1 MRSALEWTL
10 AMALCVGHNFIGVR
24 SYILLDRYSGYADH
38 FNTVGVIFA
47 LFWVALTALLL
58 ALIRPFLRL
67 PTSTFALIY
76 AALMVATV
84 MPTMGFGGYFIPL
97 LAGVFY
103 YATPENNWR
112 ELLWDHI
119 PDWAAPRD
127 LEMIRNLF
135 EGAPEGAP
143 LPWDAWLGPSIFWG
157 LFMVA
162 FFLVSFSLIALLHH
176 QWASG
181 ERLVYPLA
189 VVPTVMVES
198 VENPAKS
205 LFRNPLF
212 WIGFFIAWIIPTV
225 NMLDQVFDF
234 ETINNFGIP
243 STRIFLRRIG
253 ISYGINVNFLVV
265 GLSYL
270 LNLNVLLSVWLFH
283 ILIYLEHGLLGF
295 FGVVVNL
302 PAQPHQQV
310 SVLMS
315 HQQMG
320 ALIFLILSSLWMS
333 RDFLKDQWRAI
344 ASGTRGPNTHLP
356 SPRTLALMGVAGLV
370 YMAYFLHATG
380 LSLGWSL
387 AFLLVSLLVFL
398 GTARLLVQTGL
409 GRLRAPHS
417 IPPLFTNIFG
427 TAYFGDKGLTAM
439 GLNMVWAADVQ
450 LFFMG
455 TMAHAFKVCEEVK
468 EKISARKLLF
478 FLASALV
485 ISAITTV
492 VVYIWLGYQHGM
504 MHGFRW
510 YYINSP
516 LSKWGWVAKTVNNPH
531 PPQHLTT
538 LFTGIGA
545 GLAGLL
551 SFAQHR
557 LAGWPLHPVGLA
569 VALTNTVRGDWFGI
583 FLAWLVKSILISYGG
598 VILYR
603 KVRPLF
609 LGFIMGACVGVG
621 GSSLVYSFYYF

>member
-143 LPWDAWLGPSIFWG
+143 LPWDAWLGPSVFWG

-189 VVPTVMVES
+189 VVPTAMVES

-212 WIGFFIAWIIPTV
+212 WIGFFIAAIIPTV

-243 STRIFLRRIG
+243 STRIFLLSRRCRRRSRWGRSSSIHLLWMDFLKDQR
-253 ISYGINVNFLVV
+253 YRQRRFLVV
-265 GLSYL
+265 GLS
-270 LNLNVLLSVWLFH
+270 V
-283 ILIYLEHGLLGF
+283 
-295 FGVVVNL
+295 
-302 PAQPHQQV
+302 PAQPQC
-310 SVLMS
+310 
-315 HQQMG
+315 
-320 ALIFLILSSLWMS
+320 ALE
-333 RDFLKDQWRAI
+333 R
-344 ASGTRGPNTHLP
+344 
-356 SPRTLALMGVAGLV
+356 LALS
-370 YMAYFLHATG
+370 HPH
-380 LSLGWSL
+380 LSR
-387 AFLLVSLLVFL
+387 
-398 GTARLLVQTGL
+398 TR
-409 GRLRAPHS
+409 
-417 IPPLFTNIFG
+417 
-427 TAYFGDKGLTAM
+427 
-439 GLNMVWAADVQ
+439 
-450 LFFMG
+450 
-455 TMAHAFKVCEEVK
+455 
-468 EKISARKLLF
+468 
-478 FLASALV
+478 
-485 ISAITTV
+485 
-492 VVYIWLGYQHGM
+492 
-504 MHGFRW
+504 
-510 YYINSP
+510 
-516 LSKWGWVAKTVNNPH
+516 
-531 PPQHLTT
+531 
-538 LFTGIGA
+538 
-545 GLAGLL
+545 
-551 SFAQHR
+551 
-557 LAGWPLHPVGLA
+557 PVGLSRRCRQPPRPTAPAGLSADVAPADGGAHLPDPLVA
-569 VALTNTVRGDWFGI
+569 VDVARLPQRPMARYRQRRKRSEHTPALAAHLGADGRRRLAAAPGGAGRGPDQYRARRLVWNIPRLARQVDPDQLRRGHSIQESAAALFRIYHGSLRRRGRVVFG
-583 FLAWLVKSILISYGG
+583 
-598 VILYR
+598 
-603 KVRPLF
+603 LF
-609 LGFIMGACVGVG
+609 VLLLLTAHLLDSADFRRSPSAP
-621 GSSLVYSFYYF
+621 

>member
-1 MRSALEWTL
+1 MRPVLEWTL

-24 SYILLDRYSGYADH
+24 SYILLDHYSGYADH

-58 ALIRPFLRL
+58 SLLRPFLRL

-135 EGAPEGAP
+135 EGAPEGTP

-176 QWASG
+176 QWARG

-189 VVPTVMVES
+189 VVPTAMVES

-205 LFRNPLF
+205 LFKNPLF
-212 WIGFFIAWIIPTV
+212 WVGFFIAWIIPTV

-234 ETINNFGIP
+234 ETIHNFGIP

-265 GLSYL
+265 GLGYL

-283 ILIYLEHGLLGF
+283 ILVYLEHGLLGF
-295 FGVVVNL
+295 FGVAVNL

-320 ALIFLILSSLWMS
+320 ALIFLLVSSLWMS
-333 RDFLKDQWRAI
+333 RDFLKDQWRTI
-344 ASGTRGPNTHLP
+344 VSGTRGPDTHLP
-356 SPRTLALMGVAGLV
+356 SPRASALMGIVGLG

-387 AFLLVSLLVFL
+387 AFLLVALLVF
-398 GTARLLVQTGL
+398 
-409 GRLRAPHS
+409 
-417 IPPLFTNIFG
+417 
-427 TAYFGDKGLTAM
+427 
-439 GLNMVWAADVQ
+439 
-450 LFFMG
+450 
-455 TMAHAFKVCEEVK
+455 EEVK

-478 FLASALV
+478 FLASAFV
-485 ISAITTV
+485 VSAVTTIS
-492 VVYIWLGYQHGM
+492 VYIWLGYQHGM

-551 SFAQHR
+551 S
-557 LAGWPLHPVGLA
+557 LA
-569 VALTNTVRGDWFGI
+569 
-583 FLAWLVKSILISYGG
+583 
-598 VILYR
+598 
-603 KVRPLF
+603 
-609 LGFIMGACVGVG
+609 
-621 GSSLVYSFYYF
+621 

>member
-1 MRSALEWTL
+1 M
-10 AMALCVGHNFIGVR
+10 
-24 SYILLDRYSGYADH
+24 
-38 FNTVGVIFA
+38 
-47 LFWVALTALLL
+47 
-58 ALIRPFLRL
+58 
-67 PTSTFALIY
+67 
-76 AALMVATV
+76 
-84 MPTMGFGGYFIPL
+84 
-97 LAGVFY
+97 
-103 YATPENNWR
+103 
-112 ELLWDHI
+112 
-119 PDWAAPRD
+119 
-127 LEMIRNLF
+127 
-135 EGAPEGAP
+135 
-143 LPWDAWLGPSIFWG
+143 
-157 LFMVA
+157 
-162 FFLVSFSLIALLHH
+162 
-176 QWASG
+176 
-181 ERLVYPLA
+181 
-189 VVPTVMVES
+189 
-198 VENPAKS
+198 
-205 LFRNPLF
+205 
-212 WIGFFIAWIIPTV
+212 
-225 NMLDQVFDF
+225 
-234 ETINNFGIP
+234 
-243 STRIFLRRIG
+243 
-253 ISYGINVNFLVV
+253 
-265 GLSYL
+265 
-270 LNLNVLLSVWLFH
+270 LLSVWLFH
-283 ILIYLEHGLLGF
+283 ILVYLEHGLLGF
-295 FGVVVNL
+295 FGVAVNL

-320 ALIFLILSSLWMS
+320 ALIFLIVSSLWMS
-333 RDFLKDQWRAI
+333 RDFLKDQWRTI
-344 ASGTRGPNTHLP
+344 VSGTRGPDTHLP
-356 SPRTLALMGVAGLV
+356 SPRASALMGVVGLG

-387 AFLLVSLLVFL
+387 AFLLVALLVFL

-455 TMAHAFKVCEEVK
+455 TMAHAFKVCEEAK

-485 ISAITTV
+485 VSTVTTIA
-492 VVYIWLGYQHGM
+492 VYIWLGYQHGM

-551 SFAQHR
+551 SLAQHR

-569 VALTNTVRGDWFGI
+569 VALTNTVRGDWFGM